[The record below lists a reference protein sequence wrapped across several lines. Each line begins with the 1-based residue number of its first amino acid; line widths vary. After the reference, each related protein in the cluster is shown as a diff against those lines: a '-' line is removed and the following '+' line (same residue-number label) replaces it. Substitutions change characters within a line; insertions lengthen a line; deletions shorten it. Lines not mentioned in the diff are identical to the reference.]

1 MHQLKQVLSD
11 YSRGGPWFFLIKFT
25 GISIFGLYLSSALA
39 YGGDVST
46 IDTALQGLIDI
57 LTGKTARLIAVLTI
71 AGVGYMTLCGRLP
84 IKHAVYV
91 CLGIGIIFGATSI
104 ASLLGA

>member
-1 MHQLKQVLSD
+1 MFRVKNLYNLGNRSLVLFAKLS
-11 YSRGGPWFFLIKFT
+11 GVFF
-25 GISIFGLYLSSALA
+25 FGLYVTSAYA

-91 CLGIGIIFGATSI
+91 CLGIGIIFGSTSI

>member
-1 MHQLKQVLSD
+1 MNQWELIAKMNKKNA
-11 YSRGGPWFFLIKFT
+11 WFFLKN
-25 GISIFGLYLSSALA
+25 ISVVSLIGLYMTSALA

>member
-1 MHQLKQVLSD
+1 MTASKYFSSRFLKKCHGS
-11 YSRGGPWFFLIKFT
+11 LISKLVVVFT
-25 GISIFGLYLSSALA
+25 GLYVTSAFA

-46 IDTALQGLIDI
+46 IDTALQRLIDI

>member
-1 MHQLKQVLSD
+1 MNQRKLIAKINNKNGWFILKNLSVI
-11 YSRGGPWFFLIKFT
+11 SLI
-25 GISIFGLYLSSALA
+25 GLYVTSALA

-57 LTGKTARLIAVLTI
+57 LTGKSARLIAVLTI